1 MENLGK
7 TRFPPN
13 PSPHTHKYL
22 NLKDFIKSQN
32 EIRSARE
39 PEVEEPL
46 LGLSSQLI
54 QSEILFQIEFDVAP
68 EPKALLLADLVLEKK
83 YQKKNLE

>member
-7 TRFPPN
+7 TRFSPN
-13 PSPHTHKYL
+13 PSPHTRKYL

-32 EIRSARE
+32 EISGARAAE
-39 PEVEEPL
+39 AEAV
-46 LGLSSQLI
+46 GA
-54 QSEILFQIEFDVAP
+54 SEAFVRQ
-68 EPKALLLADLVLEKK
+68 KALEKK